1 MKDSAL
7 HQSIYFVSG
16 MWCSSCAKGVRDAV
30 IRIEGVAA
38 AEVNFA
44 SKLLVV
50 EFGEQA
56 DSAALDRQV
65 CAKIDQIGFGIKKQT
80 DGWVLEFG
88 KDLSKELNA
97 RLSWTFIAT
106 IWFLA
111 MWSSMLAF
119 ARYAGG
125 DLDNSDAFHL
135 AIASSIFG
143 LPAILLGIRS
153 YIESG
158 WRALRHTYSVNLDFF
173 IALGGVSAT
182 VVSLISLFKGEAT
195 SYADSGSMIIAILL
209 LTKKIENEAVKK
221 VTSSILFELHPGHS
235 HVSVQKKGHWREG
248 LSSQIRR
255 GDQVQFKKNETIL
268 FDGTLRSPEGQ
279 VNAHLLTGEDRPLAL
294 RLGDPVYAGSIA
306 LERLEISVSEP
317 LGCRRIDDWAVS
329 ALSGGVRRSR
339 YGKIVARFE
348 RALTTIALTGAISAA
363 AFVSFRGASL
373 SEAAETFFIGVLALC
388 PCLFASIL
396 PLAKQ
401 IAHLALLRAGVVVSR
416 TEALLDLCD
425 VHLFYFDKTGT
436 LEAVRSHFEAFES
449 ANFNSAL
456 LDELAGKSRHPIL
469 RGLENRNDFGLLT
482 AITEFPGQG
491 VVALAQDGSPLIAG
505 SASFLERQGVSLG
518 ADFDR
523 DFPGVAYQG
532 RLKGQIII
540 KKVYDVKA
548 RYILDRLL
556 RSVPRSKIEILS
568 GDPAAA
574 AGERYRNLGDQ
585 VIYHGGLSP
594 EQKAERIQPHSAFI
608 GDGLNDILA
617 LSRADVS
624 FRLGDR
630 VTGFAPVD
638 FQLQTMNLDLV
649 CLTIEY
655 AWRFRRILIQTFL
668 AAFIYN
674 VAALTLVALE
684 LFSPLG
690 AVVSMLFSF
699 SILFFSVLRL
709 SKLEA

>member
-1 MKDSAL
+1 MNDSAL
-7 HQSIYFVSG
+7 HQNIYFVSG
-16 MWCSSCAKGVRDAV
+16 MWCSSCARGVRDAV
-30 IRIEGVAA
+30 TRIDGVTG
-38 AEVNFA
+38 AEINFA

-50 EFGEQA
+50 EFGDEV
-56 DSAALDRQV
+56 DGDALDRQV
-65 CAKIDQIGFGIKKQT
+65 CTKIDQIGFGIKKQT
-80 DGWVLEFG
+80 DGWVLGFG
-88 KDLSKELNA
+88 QDLSKELNA
-97 RLSWTFIAT
+97 RLSWTFVAT

-125 DLDNSDAFHL
+125 DLEESEAFHL
-135 AIASSIFG
+135 AVASSIFG

-158 WRALRHTYSVNLDFF
+158 WRALRYTYSLNLDFF
-173 IALGGVSAT
+173 IALGGLSAT
-182 VVSLISLFKGEAT
+182 VVSLIALVKGDAT

-221 VTSSILFELHPGHS
+221 VTSAILFELHPGRS
-235 HVSVQKKGHWREG
+235 HVSVQKKGQWREG
-248 LSSQIRR
+248 LSSQVKK
-255 GDQVQFKKNETIL
+255 GDRVQFEKNETIL
-268 FDGTLRSPEGQ
+268 FDGTLRLPEGKI
-279 VNAHLLTGEDRPLAL
+279 NAHLLSGEDRALPL

-306 LERLEISVSEP
+306 LERMEISVSAP

-339 YGKIVARFE
+339 YGKIVARLE
-348 RALTTIALTGAISAA
+348 RALTTVALTGAIAAA
-363 AFVSFRGASL
+363 AFVSFRGASFA
-373 SEAAETFFIGVLALC
+373 ETAETFFIGVLALC

-401 IAHLALLRAGVVVSR
+401 IAHLALLRAGIAVSR

-425 VHLFYFDKTGT
+425 VRTFYFDKTGT
-436 LEAVRSHFEAFES
+436 LEAVRSHFEAFEA
-449 ANFNSAL
+449 ANFNPAL
-456 LDELAGKSRHPIL
+456 LEELASKSRHPIL
-469 RGLENRNDFGLLT
+469 RGLEKRNDAGLLS
-482 AITEFPGQG
+482 AVTEFPGQG
-491 VVALAQDGSPLIAG
+491 VVATTQDGSSLIAG
-505 SASFLERQGVSLG
+505 SASFLERQGIHIG
-518 ADFDR
+518 EDFDR

-548 RYILDRLL
+548 RYILERLL
-556 RSVPRSKIEILS
+556 RLVPRSKIEILS
-568 GDPAAA
+568 GDPALG
-574 AGERYRNLGDQ
+574 AGERYRSLGEQ
-585 VIYHGGLSP
+585 VVYRGSLTP
-594 EQKAERIQPHSAFI
+594 EQKAERIQPRSAFI

-624 FRLGDR
+624 FRIGER

-638 FQLQTMNLDLV
+638 FQLQITNLDLI

-655 AWRFRRILIQTFL
+655 AKRFRRVLLQTFL

-690 AVVSMLFSF
+690 AVVAMLFSF
-699 SILFFSVLRL
+699 SVLFFSVLRL
-709 SKLEA
+709 SKWEV